1 MSPIES
7 VEVEAVTILESDEN
21 AEIISEIMSESLESA
36 DYSEVVAQLEQL
48 NDNVVRAN
56 QIGEYIYTTLVYIMV
71 MLLIWGVVRLFSSF
85 IKL

>member
-1 MSPIES
+1 MPPVES

-21 AEIISEIMSESLESA
+21 AEIISEILSENETA
-36 DYSEVVAQLEQL
+36 DYSEVVAQLQEL
-48 NDNVVRAN
+48 SDNVSRAN

-71 MLLIWGVVRLFSSF
+71 MLLIWGVIKLFSGF

>member
-1 MSPIES
+1 MPPVES

-71 MLLIWGVVRLFSSF
+71 MLLIWGVMKLFSSF